1 MSKKKGKRRNA
12 KETAKRKEI
21 LPFVLASAD
30 RDSSWQLPIGRTLEL
45 GLRRSLTSLLPLAR
59 VLRTQGR
66 VFARLLRCCIESID
80 FLDLF
85 SSIFLAYFART
96 LFLTNQ
102 RIFGTHL
109 LFSFLGWLA
118 SPGERERERV
128 RVVKSERDLVS
139 GKKTG
144 R

>member
-1 MSKKKGKRRNA
+1 
-12 KETAKRKEI
+12 
-21 LPFVLASAD
+21 
-30 RDSSWQLPIGRTLEL
+30 
-45 GLRRSLTSLLPLAR
+45 
-59 VLRTQGR
+59 
-66 VFARLLRCCIESID
+66 LLRCCIESID

-118 SPGERERERV
+118 SPGEREREGELSRA
-128 RVVKSERDLVS
+128 REILCP
-139 GKKTG
+139 GKKQEG
-144 R
+144 EFFVSSSCNEGKAYAPEF